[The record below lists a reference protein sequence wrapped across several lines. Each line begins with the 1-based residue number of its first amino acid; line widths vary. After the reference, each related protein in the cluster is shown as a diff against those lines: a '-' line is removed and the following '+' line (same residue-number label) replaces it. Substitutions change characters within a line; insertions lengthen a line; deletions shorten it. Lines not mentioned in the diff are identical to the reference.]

1 MIRFLSWLL
10 PDPPRARVLF
20 TDYERP
26 ARKAWETYSM
36 YVERTC
42 RPYLRQYGE
51 QRWTEPTGDGA
62 AVLDGG
68 CYAMENE
75 DDVKEAA

>member
-10 PDPPRARVLF
+10 PDPPGIRHRYTLHRQPLRLSG
-20 TDYERP
+20 ERLSEF
-26 ARKAWETYSM
+26 RD
-36 YVERTC
+36 
-42 RPYLRQYGE
+42 RQI
-51 QRWTEPTGDGA
+51 D
-62 AVLDGG
+62 AVLDRSANLGG